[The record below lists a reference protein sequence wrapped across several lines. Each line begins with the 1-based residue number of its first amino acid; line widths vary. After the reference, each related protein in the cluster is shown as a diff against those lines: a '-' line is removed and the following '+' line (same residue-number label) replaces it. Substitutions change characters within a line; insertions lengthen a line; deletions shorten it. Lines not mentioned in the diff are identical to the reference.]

1 MIKTNDSFTQDS
13 DIVTDEDMAITQ
25 ELFVPIREGVLEADE
40 LSRPSLSYWKD
51 AARRFR
57 KNPIAMVATILLIII
72 ILFAIFAP
80 IISPYTYD
88 ENNWAISNNG
98 PSPKHIF
105 GTDNLGRDLWVRCW
119 EGARV
124 SLTIGVLVAFVNATI
139 GILYGGLSGLIGKA
153 ADNIMMRICEVVG
166 AVPQMLWVTI
176 LVIIMKPGFMPIVI
190 ALSATGWIGMARLFR
205 GQVFQIKESE
215 YVMASKA
222 LGTGSVWIIFKHLV
236 PNAMSPIITSMAFAI
251 PGAIFAEAFLSYI
264 GLGLPLPL
272 ASWGNLASN
281 GANVFQTYPYQLLF
295 PALLICITMLCFTI
309 IGDALRDA
317 LDPRMRS

>member
-1 MIKTNDSFTQDS
+1 MKK
-13 DIVTDEDMAITQ
+13 DISKISQASKALQGEKAEITKD
-25 ELFVPIREGVLEADE
+25 LFVPLKAGALDSEAIK
-40 LSRPSLSYWKD
+40 RPSLSYWKD
-51 AARRFR
+51 AARRFG
-57 KNPIAMVATILLIII
+57 KNPIAITAAILLVII
-72 ILFAIFAP
+72 ILLAIFAP
-80 IISPYTYD
+80 IFSEYTYD
-88 ENNWAISNNG
+88 QNNWAFSNNP
-98 PSPKHIF
+98 PSAEHPF

-139 GILYGGLSGLIGKA
+139 GILYGGISGFIGKGL
-153 ADNIMMRICEVVG
+153 DNVMMRICEVVG

-176 LVIIMKPGFMPIVI
+176 LVIILKPGFMPIVI

-205 GQVFQIKESE
+205 GQVFQIKELE
-215 YVMASKA
+215 FVMASKA
-222 LGTGSVWIIFKHLV
+222 LGTNSIWIIFKHLV

-281 GANVFQTYPYQLLF
+281 GANVFLTYPYQLIF
-295 PALLICITMLCFTI
+295 PSLLICITMLSFTL

>member
-1 MIKTNDSFTQDS
+1 MNKMNETSIQNNNAAAY
-13 DIVTDEDMAITQ
+13 EDVAITKD
-25 ELFVPIREGVLEADE
+25 LFVPIKNGVLSADE
-40 LSRPSLSYWKD
+40 LTRPSLSYWKD

-57 KNPIAMVATILLIII
+57 LNPIAMVALISLIII
-72 ILFAIFAP
+72 VLFAIFAP
-80 IISPYTYD
+80 IISPYTFD
-88 ENNWAISNNG
+88 GNNWAISNNG
-98 PSPKHIF
+98 PSAEHLF
-105 GTDNLGRDLWVRCW
+105 GTDNLGRDLWVRSW

-124 SLTIGVLVAFVNATI
+124 SLTIGVLVALVNATI
-139 GILYGGLSGLIGKA
+139 GIIYGGLSGFIGKTT
-153 ADNIMMRICEVVG
+153 DNLMMRVCEVIG
-166 AVPQMLWVTI
+166 AIPQLLWVTI
-176 LVIIMKPGFMPIVI
+176 LVIILQPGFIPIVV

-215 YVMASKA
+215 FVMASKA
-222 LGTGSVWIIFKHLV
+222 LGTGHLWIIFKHLV

-281 GANVFQTYPYQLLF
+281 GANVFLTYPYQLLF
-295 PALLICITMLCFTI
+295 PAFLICITMLCFTL

>member
-1 MIKTNDSFTQDS
+1 MNTTTVQNESVATNTNMAMI
-13 DIVTDEDMAITQ
+13 E
-25 ELFVPIREGVLEADE
+25 ELFVPVKKGTLDADK
-40 LSRPSLSYWKD
+40 LTRPSLSYWKD
-51 AARRFR
+51 ARRRFR
-57 KNPIAMVATILLIII
+57 SNPVAMIASILLLII

-80 IISPYTYD
+80 IFSPYSYD
-88 ENNWAISNNG
+88 ENNWAISNTG
-98 PSPKHIF
+98 PSAEHIF
-105 GTDNLGRDLWVRCW
+105 GTDNLGRDQWVRSW

-124 SLTIGVLVAFVNATI
+124 SLTIGVLVALVNATI
-139 GILYGGLSGLIGKA
+139 GILYGGLSGFIGKTT
-153 ADNIMMRICEVVG
+153 DNLMMRACEVIG
-166 AVPQMLWVTI
+166 AIPQLLWVTL
-176 LVIIMKPGFMPIVI
+176 LVIILKPGFIPIVV

-205 GQVFQIKESE
+205 GQVFQIKETE
-215 YVMASKA
+215 FVMASRA
-222 LGTGSVWIIFKHLV
+222 LGTGPFWIIFKHLV

-281 GANVFQTYPYQLLF
+281 GANVFLTYPYQLVF
-295 PALLICITMLCFTI
+295 PALLICITMLCFTL

>member
-1 MIKTNDSFTQDS
+1 MTATENVVISK
-13 DIVTDEDMAITQ
+13 
-25 ELFVPIREGVLEADE
+25 ELFIPIEKGALDADKMT
-40 LSRPSLSYWKD
+40 RPSLSYWKD
-51 AARRFR
+51 AARRFK
-57 KNPIAMVATILLIII
+57 KNPIAITATILLSII

-80 IISPYTYD
+80 VFSQYTFD
-88 ENNWAISNNG
+88 ENNWAISNQT
-98 PSPKHIF
+98 PTTEHPF
-105 GTDNLGRDLWVRCW
+105 GTDTLGRDLWVRCW

-124 SLTIGVLVAFVNATI
+124 SLAIGVLVALVNATI
-139 GILYGGLSGLIGKA
+139 GIFFGGISGFLGGIV
-153 ADNIMMRICEVVG
+153 DNVMMRICELIG
-166 AVPQMLWVTI
+166 AVPQLLWVTV
-176 LVIIMKPGFMPIVI
+176 LVIILRPGFMPIVI

-215 YVMASKA
+215 FVMASKA
-222 LGTGSVWIIFKHLV
+222 LGTGNIWIIFKHLV
-236 PNAMSPIITSMAFAI
+236 PNAMSPILTSMAFAI

-281 GANVFQTYPYQLLF
+281 GANVFLTYPYQLLF
-295 PALLICITMLCFTI
+295 PALLICLTMLCFTL

>member
-1 MIKTNDSFTQDS
+1 MKKDKNKISQAFECEPVEKIEISQEMFAPITEGSLDAEAIK
-13 DIVTDEDMAITQ
+13 
-25 ELFVPIREGVLEADE
+25 
-40 LSRPSLSYWKD
+40 RPSLSYWRD
-51 AARRFR
+51 ALRRFCE
-57 KNPIAMVATILLIII
+57 NPIAIIATILLVIII
-72 ILFAIFAP
+72 CFAIFAP
-80 IISPYTYD
+80 IFSRYTFD
-88 ENNWAISNNG
+88 ENNWAMSNSS
-98 PSPKHIF
+98 PSAEHLF

-139 GILYGGLSGLIGKA
+139 GILYGGISGFFGKA
-153 ADNIMMRICEVVG
+153 LDNVMMRICEVVG

-176 LVIIMKPGFMPIVI
+176 LVIILRPGFMPIVI

-205 GQVFQIKESE
+205 GQVFQIKELE
-215 YVMASKA
+215 FVMASKS
-222 LGTGSVWIIFKHLV
+222 LGTNSIWIIFKHLV

-281 GANVFQTYPYQLLF
+281 GANVFLTYPYQLIF
-295 PALLICITMLCFTI
+295 PSLLICITMLCFTL

-317 LDPRMRS
+317 LDPRMRT

>member
-1 MIKTNDSFTQDS
+1 MLNT
-13 DIVTDEDMAITQ
+13 VTMPNEDMH
-25 ELFVPIREGVLEADE
+25 EEGVHGVCPEHFMPIQTGVLDADE
-40 LSRPSLSYWKD
+40 IKRPSLSYWKD
-51 AARRFR
+51 AMRRYCR
-57 KNPIAMVATILLIII
+57 NPIAIVATVLLLII

-80 IISPYTYD
+80 MLSPYTFD
-88 ENNWAISNNG
+88 ENNWAISNQG
-98 PSPKHIF
+98 PTAEHWF

-124 SLTIGVLVAFVNATI
+124 SLTIGVLVALVNATM
-139 GILYGGLSGLIGKA
+139 GILYGGLAGFIGRT
-153 ADNIMMRICEVVG
+153 ADNIMMRICEVIG

-176 LVIIMKPGFMPIVI
+176 LVIILRPGFMPIVI

-205 GQVFQIKESE
+205 GQVFQIKETE
-215 YVMASKA
+215 FVMASKS
-222 LGTGSVWIIFKHLV
+222 LGTSNLWTIFKHLV

-272 ASWGNLASN
+272 ASWGNLASG
-281 GANVFQTYPYQLLF
+281 GANVFLSYPYQLIF
-295 PALLICITMLCFTI
+295 PAMLICITMLSFTL

>member
-1 MIKTNDSFTQDS
+1 MNKISAPINKNSNEASYT
-13 DIVTDEDMAITQ
+13 DMAITQ
-25 ELFVPIREGVLEADE
+25 ELFVPIKKGILNADE

-57 KNPIAMVATILLIII
+57 KNPIALTATIVLMIII
-72 ILFAIFAP
+72 MFAIFAP
-80 IISPYTYD
+80 IFNPYTFD
-88 ENNWAISNNG
+88 GNNWKISNNG
-98 PSPKHIF
+98 PSPEHIF
-105 GTDNLGRDLWVRCW
+105 GTDELGRDLWVRSW

-124 SLTIGVLVAFVNATI
+124 SLTIGVLVAIVNATI
-139 GILYGGLSGLIGKA
+139 GILYGGLSGFIGKTV
-153 ADNIMMRICEVVG
+153 DNIMMRLCEVIG

-176 LVIIMKPGFMPIVI
+176 LVIILKPGFMPIVV

-215 YVMASKA
+215 FVMASTA
-222 LGTGSVWIIFKHLV
+222 LGTGSIWIIFKHLV

-281 GANVFQTYPYQLLF
+281 GANVFLTYPYQLLF
-295 PALLICITMLCFTI
+295 PAFLICITMLCFTL

>member
-1 MIKTNDSFTQDS
+1 MNKTNNLFTQSS
-13 DIVTDEDMAITQ
+13 DLATHDGVAITP
-25 ELFVPIREGVLEADE
+25 ELFVPIKQGILKADE

-57 KNPIAMVATILLIII
+57 KNPIAMVATISLIII

-88 ENNWAISNNG
+88 ENNWAISNKG
-98 PSPKHIF
+98 PSPEHIF
-105 GTDNLGRDLWVRCW
+105 GTDNLGRDLWVRSW

-124 SLTIGVLVAFVNATI
+124 SLTIGVLVAMVNATI
-139 GILYGGLSGLIGKA
+139 GILYGGLSGFIGKA
-153 ADNIMMRICEVVG
+153 TDNIMMRICEVIG
-166 AVPQMLWVTI
+166 AVPQLLWVTM
-176 LVIIMKPGFMPIVI
+176 LVIILKPGFIPIVL

-215 YVMASKA
+215 FVMASKA
-222 LGTGSVWIIFKHLV
+222 LGTGSIWIIFKHLV

-281 GANVFQTYPYQLLF
+281 GANVFLTYPYQLVF
-295 PALLICITMLCFTI
+295 PAFLICITMLCFTI

>member
-1 MIKTNDSFTQDS
+1 MTNTNNLFTHYIDPVTEEPVTITQD
-13 DIVTDEDMAITQ
+13 
-25 ELFVPIREGVLEADE
+25 LFVPVEKGTLDSDK

-57 KNPIAMVATILLIII
+57 KQPVAMIATILLITII
-72 ILFAIFAP
+72 MFAIFAP
-80 IISPYTYD
+80 IFSPYTYD
-88 ENNWAISNNG
+88 QNDWAVSNSG
-98 PSPKHIF
+98 PSSEHIF

-119 EGARV
+119 QGARV
-124 SLTIGVLVAFVNATI
+124 SLAIGVSVAFVNATI
-139 GILYGGLSGLIGKA
+139 GILYGGISGFIGKGL
-153 ADNIMMRICEVVG
+153 DNVMMRICEVIG

-176 LVIIMKPGFMPIVI
+176 LVIILKPGFMPIII

-215 YVMASKA
+215 FVMASKA
-222 LGTGSVWIIFKHLV
+222 LGTGSFWIIFKHLV

-281 GANVFQTYPYQLLF
+281 GANVFLTYPYQLLF
-295 PALLICITMLCFTI
+295 PALLISVTMLCFTI

-317 LDPRMRS
+317 LDPRLRS